1 MPLENKFSSISFAFL
16 ALFFFLAGCQEQ
28 RVAGYLWPDLDDPYM
43 QLTEDWTRKGALHTG
58 LETDLI
64 AYATLKS
71 PQWMEAYAR
80 KRAEDFALTDNE
92 KNKLIHDLREALQK
106 ETEIFLALFRG
117 ERVRTMRLR
126 FDDPLWSVFLVQ
138 EENKIYPLEIRQS
151 RQPLAR
157 LEAYY
162 PYANRWQDHYELRF
176 PQVREGPLTLVIT
189 GPLGRIELN
198 W

>member
-1 MPLENKFSSISFAFL
+1 MPQENKFSNIIFSVLIL
-16 ALFFFLAGCQEQ
+16 LFFLAGCEEH
-28 RVAGYLWPDLDDPYM
+28 RVAGYLWPDLDDPYI
-43 QLTEDWTRKGALHTG
+43 QVTEEWTRKGALHTG

-71 PQWMEAYAR
+71 PHWMETYAR
-80 KRAEDFALTDNE
+80 KRALDYGLTDKE
-92 KNKLIHDLREALQK
+92 KKKLTQDLQEALQR
-106 ETEIFLALFRG
+106 ETEFFLALFKG
-117 ERVRTMRLR
+117 ERARTMRLR
-126 FDDPLWSVFLVQ
+126 FDDPLWSVFLLQ
-138 EENKIYPLEIRQS
+138 EEKKIYPLEIRQS

-176 PQVREGPLTLVIT
+176 PPVRESPLILVIT
-189 GPLGRIELN
+189 GPLGRIEMN